1 MGIILMLDNV
11 EIPLHALSITT
22 QDNPESDDVDDEED
36 DNEYED

>member
-1 MGIILMLDNV
+1 MFEEL